1 MTRFE
6 RCLEFVLK
14 REGGFVND
22 PVDKGGMTYKGICRK
37 FFPALQVWNIIDSV
51 IVDGGTVKDINHTLE
66 CSYKAQEEIKNIYK
80 TLYWINCGCD
90 NLLEP
95 LDLIVFDTAVN
106 MGQGRAKNFLSHTY
120 EPDVYLYMRKD
131 YYYEIVK
138 KNPSQEKFLNGWINR
153 LKELCK
159 ATGVKIDV

>member
-1 MTRFE
+1 
-6 RCLEFVLK
+6 
-14 REGGFVND
+14 
-22 PVDKGGMTYKGICRK
+22 
-37 FFPALQVWNIIDSV
+37 
-51 IVDGGTVKDINHTLE
+51 
-66 CSYKAQEEIKNIYK
+66 
-80 TLYWINCGCD
+80 
-90 NLLEP
+90 
-95 LDLIVFDTAVN
+95 

-159 ATGVKIDV
+159 ATGVKIDVWYLFV